1 LTHHVCSPF
10 PLSFERGAEQGQ
22 RLFDKML
29 PKLFLLPSADFF
41 LEVPRGV
48 YTSHAP
54 RQFLQIAAKHFG
66 VAKQAVIWFVSLA
79 KTNASERSGVRQ
91 PLARAASPPQTQV
104 ILLPA
109 EFAQKLRC
117 IAP

>member
-1 LTHHVCSPF
+1 
-10 PLSFERGAEQGQ
+10 
-22 RLFDKML
+22 ML
-29 PKLFLLPSADFF
+29 PQFFLLPSADFF
-41 LEVPRGV
+41 LKVLRGL

-66 VAKQAVIWFVSLA
+66 VAKQPVIRLVLLA
-79 KTNASERSGVRQ
+79 KTNASERSRVRQ

-109 EFAQKLRC
+109 KFAQKLRC
-117 IAP
+117 IAPARRIFS